1 MLGNGH
7 RPMIASTFVLGQ
19 DNAPGKLLRNSGK
32 IKVDKMETCA
42 DTLTWGTGDASAET
56 EVI

>member
-1 MLGNGH
+1 
-7 RPMIASTFVLGQ
+7 MIASTFVLGQ